1 MSKIN
6 KNNGVPTEKQ
16 GFSHGESESPERLMS
31 AAQSVR
37 KGAARDFNPLDW
49 ANNSVN
55 NGVPD
60 ATRKSCGGESGS
72 LGRFNGS
79 VGASPCDPSAERGVS
94 APDLA
99 SPACADAQLAHGAHQ
114 CAPSSPAEDFEQLLT
129 AIESSGIDLTNDYN
143 DWYKIG
149 IAIASEFGESGRD
162 YFHRISKLYS
172 SYNYKEVDKK
182 YSQCISDPNPS
193 ITISTIYYLAKNA
206 GITLPQKS
214 QSAKDAHRC
223 ASAQVAHLAHQAPAP
238 QPRNLAQNLP
248 TFALPEASLP
258 PFMAD
263 IYRADSS
270 PATADMLLFGSI
282 IALSAVMPKV
292 IGIYGR
298 KQVYANLFGF
308 VAAPPASSKGKLADV
323 IRIVQPIQD
332 EIRDSNE
339 LEQFNY
345 QEKLAAYK
353 ASGDRNALPPTPPK
367 YRTLKIAA
375 NSSST
380 AVYQTLNDND
390 GCGFTAE
397 TEGDTLAMMMK
408 SDFGNYSDGL
418 RKAFHHEPISYL
430 RRKDNEHVDIT
441 HPRWSVLLSGTYGQI
456 STLIPNPENGLFSR
470 FPFYCLPRTYDWLNV
485 FDSSDETLER
495 LFFALGRRYLGLYH
509 VLTQRVRDLIFVLTP
524 EQQQRFND
532 HFAGIQTEYVSL
544 YGDDLV
550 ASVRR
555 QGLIAYRM
563 MMILSI
569 TRYVDTPEQLRDV
582 DTFTCHDDDFQTA
595 LSMIDTL
602 LQHTAFVF
610 TQCLTPVESA
620 DAPVSTLTDLQRK
633 LLSVLPEEFDRDRW
647 RQCARS
653 INVNPRT
660 ADRWLGQFVSKH
672 GLLTRLS
679 LGQYSKT
686 SNTTQL

>member
-1 MSKIN
+1 MSKQ
-6 KNNGVPTEKQ
+6 NN
-16 GFSHGESESPERLMS
+16 
-31 AAQSVR
+31 
-37 KGAARDFNPLDW
+37 FNPLDW

-55 NGVPD
+55 NGAPD
-60 ATRKSCGGESGS
+60 ATRKSCGGWRNALNGRFEETSGS
-72 LGRFNGS
+72 LGRFNG
-79 VGASPCDPSAERGVS
+79 GRADSPCDPSAERGVS
-94 APDLA
+94 VPDLA

-223 ASAQVAHLAHQAPAP
+223 ASAQVAHQEPAP
-238 QPRNLAQNLP
+238 QTRNLAQNLP

-282 IALSAVMPKV
+282 IALSSVMPKV

-679 LGQYSKT
+679 LGRYSKT

>member
-1 MSKIN
+1 MSNIN

-16 GFSHGESESPERLMS
+16 GFSHGESESPERLLS

-49 ANNSVN
+49 ANNSSTCA
-55 NGVPD
+55 PFQ
-60 ATRKSCGGESGS
+60 GGDSAKPCMES
-72 LGRFNGS
+72 
-79 VGASPCDPSAERGVS
+79 A
-94 APDLA
+94 
-99 SPACADAQLAHGAHQ
+99 PACADAQLAHGAHQ

-182 YSQCISDPNPS
+182 YTQCISDPNPS

-223 ASAQVAHLAHQAPAP
+223 ASAQVAHLAHQEPAP
-238 QPRNLAQNLP
+238 QTRNLAQNLP
-248 TFALPEASLP
+248 TFDLPEASLP

-282 IALSAVMPKV
+282 IALSSVMPKV

-332 EIRDSNE
+332 EIRNSNE

-353 ASGDRNALPPTPPK
+353 AAGDRNALPPTPPK

-456 STLIPNPENGLFSR
+456 STFIPNPENGLFSR

-569 TRYVDTPEQLRDV
+569 TRYVDIPEQLRDV

-660 ADRWLGQFVSKH
+660 ADRWLGLFVSKH

-679 LGQYSKT
+679 LGRYSKT

>member
-1 MSKIN
+1 MN
-6 KNNGVPTEKQ
+6 KQNKT
-16 GFSHGESESPERLMS
+16 
-31 AAQSVR
+31 
-37 KGAARDFNPLDW
+37 FNPLDW

-55 NGVPD
+55 NGAPD
-60 ATRKSCGGESGS
+60 ATRKSCGGWRNALNGRFEETSGS

-79 VGASPCDPSAERGVS
+79 VGASPCDPSAERG
-94 APDLA
+94 
-99 SPACADAQLAHGAHQ
+99 AQLAHGAHQ

-214 QSAKDAHRC
+214 QSAKDAQRC
-223 ASAQVAHLAHQAPAP
+223 ASAQVAHLAHQEPAP
-238 QPRNLAQNLP
+238 QTRNLAQNLP

-282 IALSAVMPKV
+282 IALSSVMPKV

-660 ADRWLGQFVSKH
+660 ADRWLGLFVSKH

-679 LGQYSKT
+679 LGRYSKT

>member
-1 MSKIN
+1 MN
-6 KNNGVPTEKQ
+6 KQNKT
-16 GFSHGESESPERLMS
+16 
-31 AAQSVR
+31 
-37 KGAARDFNPLDW
+37 FNPLDW

-60 ATRKSCGGESGS
+60 GTCKGSVGWRNALNGRFEETSGS

-79 VGASPCDPSAERGVS
+79 VGASPCDPSAERG
-94 APDLA
+94 
-99 SPACADAQLAHGAHQ
+99 AQLAHGAHQ

-223 ASAQVAHLAHQAPAP
+223 ASAQVAHQEPAP
-238 QPRNLAQNLP
+238 QTRNLAQNLP
-248 TFALPEASLP
+248 TFALSETSLP

-282 IALSAVMPKV
+282 IALSSVMPKV

-456 STLIPNPENGLFSR
+456 STFIPNPENGLFSR

-633 LLSVLPEEFDRDRW
+633 LLSVLPEEFDRDQW

-679 LGQYSKT
+679 LGRYSKT

>member
-1 MSKIN
+1 MN
-6 KNNGVPTEKQ
+6 KQNKT
-16 GFSHGESESPERLMS
+16 
-31 AAQSVR
+31 
-37 KGAARDFNPLDW
+37 FNPLDW

-55 NGVPD
+55 NGAPD
-60 ATRKSCGGESGS
+60 GTCKGSVGWRNALNGRFEETSGS

-79 VGASPCDPSAERGVS
+79 VGASPCDPSAERG
-94 APDLA
+94 
-99 SPACADAQLAHGAHQ
+99 AQLAHGAHQ

-223 ASAQVAHLAHQAPAP
+223 ASAQVAHQEPAP
-238 QPRNLAQNLP
+238 QTRNLAQNLP

-282 IALSAVMPKV
+282 IALSSVMPKV

-633 LLSVLPEEFDRDRW
+633 LLSVLPEEFDRDQW

-679 LGQYSKT
+679 LGRYSKT

>member
-1 MSKIN
+1 MN
-6 KNNGVPTEKQ
+6 KQNKT
-16 GFSHGESESPERLMS
+16 
-31 AAQSVR
+31 
-37 KGAARDFNPLDW
+37 FNPLDW
-49 ANNSVN
+49 ANNSSTCA
-55 NGVPD
+55 PFQ
-60 ATRKSCGGESGS
+60 GGNSAKPCMES
-72 LGRFNGS
+72 
-79 VGASPCDPSAERGVS
+79 A
-94 APDLA
+94 
-99 SPACADAQLAHGAHQ
+99 PACADAQLAHGAHQ
-114 CAPSSPAEDFEQLLT
+114 CAPSSPAEDFEQLLN
-129 AIESSGIDLTNDYN
+129 AIESSGIDLTNNYN

-214 QSAKDAHRC
+214 QSSKDAQRC
-223 ASAQVAHLAHQAPAP
+223 ASAHLAHQEPAP
-238 QPRNLAQNLP
+238 QTRNLAQNLP

-258 PFMAD
+258 PFMAN

-282 IALSAVMPKV
+282 IALSSVMPKV

>member
-1 MSKIN
+1 MLKNMSKNN
-6 KNNGVPTEKQ
+6 KNNGVPDGTCK
-16 GFSHGESESPERLMS
+16 G
-31 AAQSVR
+31 SVGWR
-37 KGAARDFNPLDW
+37 NAL
-49 ANNSVN
+49 
-55 NGVPD
+55 NGRFEE
-60 ATRKSCGGESGS
+60 TSGS

-79 VGASPCDPSAERGVS
+79 VGASPCDPSAERG
-94 APDLA
+94 
-99 SPACADAQLAHGAHQ
+99 AQLAHGAHQ
-114 CAPSSPAEDFEQLLT
+114 CAPSSPAEDFEQLLN

-214 QSAKDAHRC
+214 QSAKDAQRC
-223 ASAQVAHLAHQAPAP
+223 ASAHLAHQEPAP
-238 QPRNLAQNLP
+238 QTRNLAQNLP

-282 IALSAVMPKV
+282 IALSSVMPKV

-456 STLIPNPENGLFSR
+456 STFIPNPENGLFSR

-679 LGQYSKT
+679 LRRYSKT

>member
-1 MSKIN
+1 MSKQ
-6 KNNGVPTEKQ
+6 NN
-16 GFSHGESESPERLMS
+16 
-31 AAQSVR
+31 
-37 KGAARDFNPLDW
+37 FNPLDW

-55 NGVPD
+55 NGAPD

-94 APDLA
+94 VPDLA

-114 CAPSSPAEDFEQLLT
+114 CAPSSPAEDFEQLLN

-238 QPRNLAQNLP
+238 QTRNLAQNLP

-282 IALSAVMPKV
+282 IALSSVMPKV

-332 EIRDSNE
+332 EIRNSNE

-353 ASGDRNALPPTPPK
+353 ASGDRNSLPPTPPK

-380 AVYQTLNDND
+380 AVYQALNDND

-633 LLSVLPEEFDRDRW
+633 LLSVLPEEFDRDQW

>member
-1 MSKIN
+1 MN
-6 KNNGVPTEKQ
+6 KQNKT
-16 GFSHGESESPERLMS
+16 
-31 AAQSVR
+31 
-37 KGAARDFNPLDW
+37 FNPLDW

-55 NGVPD
+55 NGAPD
-60 ATRKSCGGESGS
+60 GTCKGSVGWRNALNGRFEETSGS

-79 VGASPCDPSAERGVS
+79 VGASPCDPSAERG
-94 APDLA
+94 
-99 SPACADAQLAHGAHQ
+99 AQLAHGAHQ
-114 CAPSSPAEDFEQLLT
+114 CAPSSPAEDFEQLLN

-223 ASAQVAHLAHQAPAP
+223 ASAQVAHQEPAP
-238 QPRNLAQNLP
+238 QTRNLAQNLP

-282 IALSAVMPKV
+282 IALSSVMPKV

-633 LLSVLPEEFDRDRW
+633 LLSVLPEEFDRDQW

-679 LGQYSKT
+679 LGRYSKT

>member
-1 MSKIN
+1 MSKQ
-6 KNNGVPTEKQ
+6 NN
-16 GFSHGESESPERLMS
+16 
-31 AAQSVR
+31 
-37 KGAARDFNPLDW
+37 FNPLDW

-55 NGVPD
+55 NGAPD
-60 ATRKSCGGESGS
+60 GTCKGSVGWRNALNGRFEETSGS

-79 VGASPCDPSAERGVS
+79 VGASPCDPSAERG
-94 APDLA
+94 
-99 SPACADAQLAHGAHQ
+99 AQLAHGAHQ

-223 ASAQVAHLAHQAPAP
+223 ASAQVAHLAHPAY
-238 QPRNLAQNLP
+238 LLP
-248 TFALPEASLP
+248 TFSLSSITLP

-282 IALSAVMPKV
+282 IALSSVMPKV

-456 STLIPNPENGLFSR
+456 STFIPNPENGLFSR

-633 LLSVLPEEFDRDRW
+633 LLSVLPEEFDRDQW

-679 LGQYSKT
+679 LGRYSKT

>member
-1 MSKIN
+1 
-6 KNNGVPTEKQ
+6 
-16 GFSHGESESPERLMS
+16 
-31 AAQSVR
+31 
-37 KGAARDFNPLDW
+37 
-49 ANNSVN
+49 
-55 NGVPD
+55 
-60 ATRKSCGGESGS
+60 
-72 LGRFNGS
+72 
-79 VGASPCDPSAERGVS
+79 
-94 APDLA
+94 
-99 SPACADAQLAHGAHQ
+99 
-114 CAPSSPAEDFEQLLT
+114 
-129 AIESSGIDLTNDYN
+129 
-143 DWYKIG
+143 
-149 IAIASEFGESGRD
+149 
-162 YFHRISKLYS
+162 
-172 SYNYKEVDKK
+172 
-182 YSQCISDPNPS
+182 
-193 ITISTIYYLAKNA
+193 
-206 GITLPQKS
+206 
-214 QSAKDAHRC
+214 
-223 ASAQVAHLAHQAPAP
+223 
-238 QPRNLAQNLP
+238 
-248 TFALPEASLP
+248 
-258 PFMAD
+258 MAD

-282 IALSAVMPKV
+282 IALSSVMPKV

-633 LLSVLPEEFDRDRW
+633 LLSVLPEEFDRDQW

>member
-1 MSKIN
+1 MN
-6 KNNGVPTEKQ
+6 KQNN
-16 GFSHGESESPERLMS
+16 
-31 AAQSVR
+31 
-37 KGAARDFNPLDW
+37 FNPLDW

-55 NGVPD
+55 NGAPD
-60 ATRKSCGGESGS
+60 GTCKGSVGWRNALNGRFEETSGS

-94 APDLA
+94 VPDLA

-223 ASAQVAHLAHQAPAP
+223 ASAQVAHLAHQETAP
-238 QPRNLAQNLP
+238 QTRNLAQNLP

-282 IALSAVMPKV
+282 IALSSVMPKV

-353 ASGDRNALPPTPPK
+353 ASGDRSALPPTPPK

-679 LGQYSKT
+679 LGRYSKT
-686 SNTTQL
+686 SKQQEL

>member
-1 MSKIN
+1 MN
-6 KNNGVPTEKQ
+6 KQNKT
-16 GFSHGESESPERLMS
+16 
-31 AAQSVR
+31 
-37 KGAARDFNPLDW
+37 FNPLDW

-60 ATRKSCGGESGS
+60 ATRKSCGGWRNALNGRFEETSGS

-79 VGASPCDPSAERGVS
+79 VGASPCDPSAERG
-94 APDLA
+94 
-99 SPACADAQLAHGAHQ
+99 AQLAHGAHQ

-214 QSAKDAHRC
+214 QSAKDAQRC
-223 ASAQVAHLAHQAPAP
+223 ASAHLAHQEPAP
-238 QPRNLAQNLP
+238 QTRNLAQNLP

-282 IALSAVMPKV
+282 IALSSVMPKV

-332 EIRDSNE
+332 EIRNSNE

-679 LGQYSKT
+679 LGRYSKT

>member
-1 MSKIN
+1 MSKQ
-6 KNNGVPTEKQ
+6 NN
-16 GFSHGESESPERLMS
+16 
-31 AAQSVR
+31 
-37 KGAARDFNPLDW
+37 FNPLDW

-55 NGVPD
+55 NGAPD
-60 ATRKSCGGESGS
+60 ATRKSCVGWRNALNGRFEETSGS

-214 QSAKDAHRC
+214 QSAKDAQRC
-223 ASAQVAHLAHQAPAP
+223 ASAQVAHQEPAP
-238 QPRNLAQNLP
+238 QTRNLVQNLP

-282 IALSAVMPKV
+282 IALSSVMPKV

-679 LGQYSKT
+679 LGRYSKT

>member
-1 MSKIN
+1 MN
-6 KNNGVPTEKQ
+6 KQNKT
-16 GFSHGESESPERLMS
+16 
-31 AAQSVR
+31 
-37 KGAARDFNPLDW
+37 FNPLDW

-60 ATRKSCGGESGS
+60 ATRKSCGGWRNALNGRFEETSGS

-94 APDLA
+94 VPDLA
-99 SPACADAQLAHGAHQ
+99 SPTCADAQLAHGAHQ

-214 QSAKDAHRC
+214 QSAQDAQRC
-223 ASAQVAHLAHQAPAP
+223 ASAQVAHLAHQEPAP
-238 QPRNLAQNLP
+238 QTRNLVQNLP

-282 IALSAVMPKV
+282 IALSSVMPKV

-332 EIRDSNE
+332 EIRNSNE

-679 LGQYSKT
+679 LGRYSKT